1 MPVFMV
7 PGTMSHDHLDR
18 QIYTPPSIWY
28 RRPAMADPLI
38 DLFAETLQ
46 VDPAEL
52 GEASSPD
59 TVEQWDSLGAMHLV
73 TAIEERFQVRLT
85 TKEIMKMQTISL
97 ARATLLG
104 KGVDV

>member
-1 MPVFMV
+1 
-7 PGTMSHDHLDR
+7 
-18 QIYTPPSIWY
+18 
-28 RRPAMADPLI
+28 MADPLI

-46 VDPAEL
+46 VDSSEL
-52 GEASSPD
+52 DEDSSPD

-85 TKEIMKMQTISL
+85 TREIMKMQNISL
-97 ARATLLG
+97 ARATLVD